1 MMKGFC
7 KLHIY
12 EEIYCKELNHTIM
25 KTEKFCDCPPQA
37 GGAENLVIQESWW
50 YDSVL
55 VQSPKNHENQGS
67 KSQPKSKSL
76 RIEGTNGIG
85 DNLSLKAQEPG
96 NLMSKGRRRFMS

>member
-1 MMKGFC
+1 MMKGLC

-12 EEIYCKELNHTIM
+12 EIYYKELYHTIM
-25 KTEKFCDCPPQA
+25 KTEKFCDYPPQA
-37 GGAENLVIQESWW
+37 GGAENQVIQESWW

-55 VQSPKNHENQGS
+55 VQSPKNRENQWS
-67 KSQPKSKSL
+67 KSQPKSKAL
-76 RIEGTNGIG
+76 RIEGTNGIR